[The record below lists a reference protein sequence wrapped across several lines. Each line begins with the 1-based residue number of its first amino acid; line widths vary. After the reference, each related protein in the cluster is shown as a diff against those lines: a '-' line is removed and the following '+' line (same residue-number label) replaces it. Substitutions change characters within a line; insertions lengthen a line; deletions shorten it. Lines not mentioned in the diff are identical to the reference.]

1 MKLHE
6 YQAKEVLR
14 LHGVPVPPGHAAHT
28 PDDAVTAALALGGD
42 FWVVK
47 VQVHA
52 GGRGKGRFKERVGPE
67 VI

>member
-6 YQAKEVLR
+6 FQAKSVLR
-14 LHGVPVPPGHAAHT
+14 RMGVNTPPGHAAHT
-28 PDDAVTAALALGGD
+28 PDEAVKGAQELGGD

-52 GGRGKGRFKERVGPE
+52 GGRGKGRFK
-67 VI
+67 